1 MHGFFFQNDFIDTS
15 ANSANKIASAILG
28 DTGSHSSLGTGIL
41 LSTTINNYLT
51 HERGEQ
57 HEYELSLTKIEK
69 ERKLVI
75 QKWKAID
82 EKQKANYI
90 SLDCVFSLDSNT
102 GKLKNTRIELISL
115 PLNVE
120 SSFVERIQNKKIYS
134 L

>member
-28 DTGSHSSLGTGIL
+28 DTGSHSSLETGIL
-41 LSTTINNYLT
+41 LSTIINNYLT

-57 HEYELSLTKIEK
+57 HEYELFLVKIEK

-82 EKQKANYI
+82 EKQEANYI